1 MVLTVVD
8 ARRLDAVPVDAV
20 RAGRHGAGRGERLA
34 QLALLTSVT
43 VKYDV
48 GEALHAAVV
57 DDDGRQTCTVD
68 TEPRRRPGPVLTWY
82 RGYPSV
88 TSPHAQR
95 LHIGNAGPLF
105 LPSTA
110 GLRHVAPVI
119 TLQPPSAAQR
129 RNPLEDPP

>member
-1 MVLTVVD
+1 MLASFLLDVD
-8 ARRLDAVPVDAV
+8 
-20 RAGRHGAGRGERLA
+20 HGAGRGVRLA

-43 VKYDV
+43 VKYDAAHDV
-48 GEALHAAVV
+48 GEALHAVV
-57 DDDGRQTCTVD
+57 VDDGRQACTVD
-68 TEPRRRPGPVLTWY
+68 TEPRRGPGPVLTWH

-129 RNPLEDPP
+129 RNLLEDPP